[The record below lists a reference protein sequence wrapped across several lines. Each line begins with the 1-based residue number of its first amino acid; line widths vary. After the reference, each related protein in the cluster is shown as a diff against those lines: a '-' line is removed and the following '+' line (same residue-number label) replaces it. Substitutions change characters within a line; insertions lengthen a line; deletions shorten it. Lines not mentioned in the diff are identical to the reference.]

1 MRDSALHLSG
11 GLMSDLTYA
20 RPSSES
26 EIAELT
32 AVLNVTYLRTPDE
45 GLAWRNRVTDEH
57 MRVVKRGGNVIGGC
71 TIMPG
76 AQYFGGSPVS
86 MTGVA
91 SVGVAPEHRSGGVA
105 ATLMRGVLEELRAE
119 GVATSALFPATQPLY
134 RRCGWEL
141 AGSWIRYRIPIRS
154 VDVKERNV
162 PIRTATDADMPAIKE
177 LYEATARRNNGH
189 LQRSNRQWDR
199 KLDDSDGAVSRY
211 VVEGPEGLEGYVI
224 FAQKRDKTWKYDL
237 EVRDIV
243 VISAQAGRRIWSLF
257 SDHRSFGLDVNFVAG
272 PADPM
277 LTFLREQE
285 WERPRYWTWMNRIVD
300 VRNAL
305 ESRGYPASISAEV
318 NLEVVDD
325 VITENSGHY
334 KLAVSGGKATVTSV
348 GQSDCRV
355 DVRGLASLYTGYMSA
370 HAVGAAGYAS
380 GNPEALEALT
390 AIFAG
395 PAPWLAD
402 FF

>member
-1 MRDSALHLSG
+1 
-11 GLMSDLTYA
+11 MSDLTYS

-32 AVLNVTYLRTPDE
+32 AVLNITYLRTPDE
-45 GLAWRNRVTDEH
+45 GQAWRKRVTDEH

-71 TIMPG
+71 TLMPG

-105 ATLMRGVLEELRAE
+105 ATLMRGVLDELRTD

-134 RRCGWEL
+134 RRSGWEL
-141 AGSWIRYRIPIRS
+141 AGSWILYSLPLRS
-154 VDVKERNV
+154 VDVRERNV

-189 LQRSNRQWDR
+189 LQRSDKHWNRN
-199 KLDDSDGAVSRY
+199 LDDSQGAVSRY
-211 VVEGPEGLEGYVI
+211 IVEGSSGIEGYVI
-224 FAQKRDKTWKYDL
+224 FCQKRDRAWKYNI
-237 EVRDIV
+237 EVRDMV
-243 VISAQAGRRIWSLF
+243 VTSAQAGRRIWSLLG
-257 SDHRSFGLDVNFVAG
+257 DHKSFGLDVTFVAG
-272 PADPM
+272 PAHPM

-285 WERPRYWTWMNRIVD
+285 WERRRYWTWMNRIVD
-300 VRNAL
+300 VTNAL

-325 VITENSGHY
+325 VITENSGRY
-334 KLAVSGGKATVTSV
+334 KLAVSGGKATVTAADR
-348 GQSDCRV
+348 SDCRV
-355 DVRGLASLYTGYMSA
+355 DVRGLASLFTGYMSG
-370 HAVGAAGYAS
+370 HEIGTAGYAS
-380 GNPEALEALT
+380 GSPEALDALT
-390 AIFAG
+390 EIFAG
-395 PAPWLAD
+395 PPPWLAD